1 MPLASG
7 DAHILCTDSTDYAC
21 QTIEEA
27 ARKGAFCM
35 TEALQKMNDAITLLA
50 INDLMLRQRNISEA
64 EHAAIKQK
72 IERMYL

>member
-1 MPLASG
+1 
-7 DAHILCTDSTDYAC
+7 
-21 QTIEEA
+21 
-27 ARKGAFCM
+27 M
-35 TEALQKMNDAITLLA
+35 TEALQKMNDASTLLA

>member
-1 MPLASG
+1 
-7 DAHILCTDSTDYAC
+7 
-21 QTIEEA
+21 
-27 ARKGAFCM
+27 M

-72 IERMYL
+72 IERMYLSVSYTHLTLPTTAYV

>member
-1 MPLASG
+1 
-7 DAHILCTDSTDYAC
+7 
-21 QTIEEA
+21 
-27 ARKGAFCM
+27 M

-50 INDLMLRQRNISEA
+50 LRQRNISEA